1 MQHTLE
7 AHAMCGT
14 AHSPAMGAPLGTRR
28 GVANEEA
35 LRELAVSVLAA
46 EVVCCHVLATAF
58 LPERHDSVCV
68 CVCVCVCVFVHVRVY
83 VCVYACMYV
92 CVRMCVCVFV
102 HVCVHVCVCVYV
114 DAADMQHAGLTL
126 FNNV

>member
-1 MQHTLE
+1 
-7 AHAMCGT
+7 
-14 AHSPAMGAPLGTRR
+14 MGSPLGTRR
-28 GVANEEA
+28 GVANAEA
-35 LRELAVSVLAA
+35 LRERAVSVLAA

-58 LPERHDSVCV
+58 LPERHDSV

-102 HVCVHVCVCVYV
+102 HVCVHVCVCMYV

>member
-68 CVCVCVCVFVHVRVY
+68 CVCVFVHVRVY

-92 CVRMCVCVFV
+92 CVRMCVCV
-102 HVCVHVCVCVYV
+102 CLCMCVYMYAYV
-114 DAADMQHAGLTL
+114 CT
-126 FNNV
+126 